1 MHSLLL
7 AKYVSCTIGFP
18 CLFELCTDIVENCTC
33 VYCSLTLTFKQRTWD
48 SRRAFAPRALAM
60 APKIQYDAANMQIQA
75 DATAE
80 KEIQIVIQDGV
91 RLPPSAEVSCEYL
104 GVLKDDGFTLDA
116 RPTLRSTVGYKWSY
130 RDNENSGRLP

>member
-1 MHSLLL
+1 
-7 AKYVSCTIGFP
+7 
-18 CLFELCTDIVENCTC
+18 
-33 VYCSLTLTFKQRTWD
+33 
-48 SRRAFAPRALAM
+48 M

-80 KEIQIVIQDGV
+80 KEIQTVTQDGV

-130 RDNENSGRLP
+130 RDNTHDIKR

>member
-7 AKYVSCTIGFP
+7 AKYVSCTNGFP

-33 VYCSLTLTFKQRTWD
+33 VYCSLI
-48 SRRAFAPRALAM
+48 RRAFTPRALAM

-80 KEIQIVIQDGV
+80 KEIQIVFQDGV

-104 GVLKDDGFTLDA
+104 GVLKGDGFTLDA

-130 RDNENSGRLP
+130 STVRLCGRAR

>member
-1 MHSLLL
+1 
-7 AKYVSCTIGFP
+7 
-18 CLFELCTDIVENCTC
+18 
-33 VYCSLTLTFKQRTWD
+33 
-48 SRRAFAPRALAM
+48 M

-130 RDNENSGRLP
+130 RDDAYDITQTKKARYDYAAEHGASSPEQWKIALKVQAATRDRT